1 MTIDAT
7 FWIAISFF
15 IFFAILIYLKVPQ
28 KINNS
33 LTDKINEIQKELEE
47 AEKLKEEAKNLF
59 ADYENKIDK
68 SKKETKEIIDSAKK
82 ESEKAIIEK
91 TKKFHQI
98 IEERKKSTEQKIVQM
113 KENALKDIKNIS
125 VKISIEAV
133 ENLIKN
139 SIDKNKLENLYNK
152 SLEQAKIA
160 KYDIEVLEH
169 RFQTSFEQVCHRLT
183 TIHKPGNRGIPFHL
197 MRVDIAGNISKR
209 FSSSGI
215 TIPRYS
221 GACPRLNIYS
231 AFTTPGKV
239 KVQISEMPDGEKYFC
254 LARAFSKRGGSF
266 STPESYYSIGLGC
279 GLSEAKDMIY
289 SENILLDAIKNAVP
303 VGISCRTC
311 PRTDCSQRAFPPNDR
326 ALIFDENIR
335 GISSYVTPI

>member
-28 KINNS
+28 KMNNS
-33 LTDKINEIQKELEE
+33 LTDKINEIKKELEE

-68 SKKETKEIIDSAKK
+68 SKKETKAIIDSAKK

-91 TKKFHQI
+91 TKKFHKI

-133 ENLIKN
+133 EHLIKN

-152 SLEQAKIA
+152 SLEQARIA
-160 KYDIEVLEH
+160 LK
-169 RFQTSFEQVCHRLT
+169 QT
-183 TIHKPGNRGIPFHL
+183 K
-197 MRVDIAGNISKR
+197 A
-209 FSSSGI
+209 
-215 TIPRYS
+215 
-221 GACPRLNIYS
+221 
-231 AFTTPGKV
+231 
-239 KVQISEMPDGEKYFC
+239 
-254 LARAFSKRGGSF
+254 
-266 STPESYYSIGLGC
+266 
-279 GLSEAKDMIY
+279 
-289 SENILLDAIKNAVP
+289 
-303 VGISCRTC
+303 
-311 PRTDCSQRAFPPNDR
+311 
-326 ALIFDENIR
+326 
-335 GISSYVTPI
+335 